1 MTYSRDDKSNHR
13 IKSKWIACLIL
24 TCSIMLLGA
33 PFVTSQ
39 AQSSESSVDEWPW
52 PWKAK
57 IAIVIDRLGSGM
69 GGTEQLFKLHIP
81 MTVAIMPNGPFTAS
95 DAEKARKT
103 GKEMILHVPMQTHTG
118 NFSRQVQGSLYPS
131 MPVTEAQ
138 AMLEQQ
144 LRAVPHVVGLSNR
157 GGSKVN
163 SSAAL
168 MDTVFQVAKK
178 HKLYFLDSSRPG
190 NAVIRQSAIHH
201 GVPTVQNVFVIDDYF
216 DVSYIKQRLRKAV
229 RSAHINGHAVVIG
242 HVGIQ
247 GELTMKAIEQSIPMF
262 IRQRVKLV
270 YVSEII
276 EDMR

>member
-1 MTYSRDDKSNHR
+1 MTRSHDHKPNHG
-13 IKSKWIACLIL
+13 IKSIWIACFIVG
-24 TCSIMLLGA
+24 CIVLLGVPA
-33 PFVTSQ
+33 VTGQ
-39 AQSSESSVDEWPW
+39 AQSSESSIDEWPW

-69 GGTEQLFKLHIP
+69 GGTEQLFKLPIP
-81 MTVAIMPNGPFTAS
+81 MTVAIMPNGPFTSS
-95 DAEKARKT
+95 DVENARKT
-103 GKEMILHVPMQTHTG
+103 GKEMILHVPMQIHRG
-118 NFSRQVQGSLYPS
+118 KFSTQVQGSLYSS
-131 MPVTEAQ
+131 MPVSEAQ
-138 AMLEQQ
+138 AVLEQQ
-144 LRAVPHVVGLSNR
+144 LRAVPYAAGLSNR

-163 SSAAL
+163 SNAAL
-168 MDTVFQVAKK
+168 MNTVFQIAKK
-178 HKLYFLDSSRPG
+178 RKLYFLDSSRSA
-190 NAVIRQSAIHH
+190 NSVIRQSSIQHD
-201 GVPTVQNVFVIDDYF
+201 VPTVHNLFVIDDYY

-262 IRQRVKLV
+262 IQQRVKLV